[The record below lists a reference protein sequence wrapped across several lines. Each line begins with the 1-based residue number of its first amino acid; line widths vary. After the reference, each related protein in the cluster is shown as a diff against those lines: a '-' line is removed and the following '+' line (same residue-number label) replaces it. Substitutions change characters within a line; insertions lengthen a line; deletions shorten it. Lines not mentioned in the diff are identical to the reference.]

1 MNHSRLF
8 ESKFVLVGLAF
19 ILLAGCPGPMSA
31 SVIFNNTAAPI
42 TVAYTMRSRARPL
55 DNKMVCA
62 LQTDTSQLPRV
73 RPGAPKRQ
81 LGGLKMWEP
90 VVGYESILG
99 GCTVEFD
106 LAPGFSALISSGGIC
121 SDYEKDLYG
130 DSYGSIFERLE
141 IRTQDGIIVF
151 TDWEVS
157 KQFIRVN
164 GDICLLEI
172 K

>member
-1 MNHSRLF
+1 MSHSRLF

-19 ILLAGCPGPMSA
+19 ILLSGCPGPLSA
-31 SVIFNNTAAPI
+31 PVIFNNTAAPI

-55 DNKMVCA
+55 DNTMVCG
-62 LQTDTSQLPRV
+62 LQTDTFQLPRV
-73 RPGAPKRQ
+73 RPGVPKRQ
-81 LGGLKMWEP
+81 LGGINTWEP

-106 LAPGFSALISSGGIC
+106 LAPGFSALIYRGGIC
-121 SDYEKDLYG
+121 SDYEKDPHG

-157 KQFIRVN
+157 KQFVRVN

-172 K
+172 R

>member
-8 ESKFVLVGLAF
+8 ESKFVVVGLAS

-55 DNKMVCA
+55 DNRMVCA
-62 LQTDTSQLPRV
+62 LQTDASQLPRV
-73 RPGAPKRQ
+73 RAGVPKRQ
-81 LGGLKMWEP
+81 LGARRTWKP
-90 VVGYESILG
+90 VVGYEAIQDE
-99 GCTVEFD
+99 CNVEFD
-106 LAPGFSALISSGGIC
+106 LAPGFSALIFSGGIC
-121 SDYEKDLYG
+121 SDYEKDQYG
-130 DSYGSIFERLE
+130 DSYESIFERLE
-141 IRTQDGIIVF
+141 IRTKNGIIVF

-157 KQFIRVN
+157 KQFTRVN

-172 K
+172 N